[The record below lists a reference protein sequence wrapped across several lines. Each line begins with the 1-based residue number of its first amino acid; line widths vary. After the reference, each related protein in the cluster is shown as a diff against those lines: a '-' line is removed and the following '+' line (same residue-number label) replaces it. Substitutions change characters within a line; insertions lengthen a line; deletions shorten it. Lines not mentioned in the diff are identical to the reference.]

1 MLISQPFMNRFG
13 SYLDQNGGEKGSYMP
28 RMNLE
33 GYGVGVI
40 NYGGIYYD
48 AGKFRMTSYGN
59 FSTMLLCQW
68 ALRPRSVRTKSGVY
82 IT

>member
-13 SYLDQNGGEKGSYMP
+13 SYLDQNGGEKGSYVP

-40 NYGGIYYD
+40 NYRGIYYD
-48 AGKFRMTSYGN
+48 AGEFRMTSYWKILYKV
-59 FSTMLLCQW
+59 TIVLLVM
-68 ALRPRSVRTKSGVY
+68 ARTTKLLVMY
-82 IT
+82 KT